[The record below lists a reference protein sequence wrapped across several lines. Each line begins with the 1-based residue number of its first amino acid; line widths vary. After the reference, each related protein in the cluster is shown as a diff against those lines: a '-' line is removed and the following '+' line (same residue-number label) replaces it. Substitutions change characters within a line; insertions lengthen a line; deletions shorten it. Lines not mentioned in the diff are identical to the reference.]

1 MRVVKFFIAGLIC
14 LTSSAA
20 MSAVEEH
27 LFTLSC
33 TAKSYL
39 YVSVDVNSGKLVSQT
54 RDLASAPFEVKIS
67 QYEGVLRVYSPQ
79 YDFISY
85 FTNVY
90 RNPEQVKRV
99 RFNESLGNGL
109 VVEAK
114 DTREYSTLDV
124 SDYGLFLTDVSG
136 TLKVSRGIRIGG
148 ISGFFTETFSGETRT
163 LSFAC
168 DQYNQSQWRTLTK
181 PLYDYVLPSL
191 KQDKH

>member
-1 MRVVKFFIAGLIC
+1 M
-14 LTSSAA
+14 
-20 MSAVEEH
+20 
-27 LFTLSC
+27 
-33 TAKSYL
+33 
-39 YVSVDVNSGKLVSQT
+39 
-54 RDLASAPFEVKIS
+54 
-67 QYEGVLRVYSPQ
+67 LRVYSPQ

-90 RNPEQVKRV
+90 RNPEQVERV

-148 ISGFFTETFSGETRT
+148 VSGFFTETFSGETRT

-168 DQYNQSQWRTLTK
+168 EQYSESQWRALTK

-191 KQDKH
+191 KQDKN